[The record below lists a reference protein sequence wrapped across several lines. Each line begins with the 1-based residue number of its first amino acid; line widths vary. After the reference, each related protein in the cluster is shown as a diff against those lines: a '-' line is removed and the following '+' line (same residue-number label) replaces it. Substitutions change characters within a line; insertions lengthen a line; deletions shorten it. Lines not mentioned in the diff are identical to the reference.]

1 MTENQIN
8 LEDLPEAITAFL
20 QAHQS
25 RDLDDALKG
34 FSSDATVV
42 DDGTTYNGLESIR
55 SWMSSSTSEFTYTT
69 EPVAAYL
76 LGDDQF
82 DVVQH
87 LEGNFPGGSVDLH
100 FRFALREGAVLNLLI
115 EP

>member
-8 LEDLPEAITAFL
+8 LEDLPEAITVFL
-20 QAHQS
+20 RAHQS

-42 DDGTTYNGLESIR
+42 DDGTTYSGLESIR

-69 EPVAAYL
+69 EPVAAYQ
-76 LGDDQF
+76 DDSDNY

-87 LEGNFPGGSVDLH
+87 LEGNFPGGTVDLH
-100 FRFALREGAVLNLLI
+100 FRFALRDGELHELVI